1 MGCNCKGAKYSKKES
16 YSMPVLTS
24 ASTSAASPQGLA
36 QVRPLINTSEAF
48 QRPALGLGKTEFLE
62 ARNKSSQS
70 SRSPHS
76 SSSIK
81 GKSLTIGLSGIGGAS
96 VARDSSGGLVG
107 GGIKK
112 WKKRK

>member
-1 MGCNCKGAKYSKKES
+1 MEIIYSGEDLAPKLNKES
-16 YSMPVLTS
+16 KAVSKNDTKKIKRKFFERKQLK
-24 ASTSAASPQGLA
+24 
-36 QVRPLINTSEAF
+36 
-48 QRPALGLGKTEFLE
+48 RPALGLGKTEFLE

-107 GGIKK
+107 GGIIVDSVS
-112 WKKRK
+112 

>member
-1 MGCNCKGAKYSKKES
+1 MGRNCKGAKYSKKES
-16 YSMPVLTS
+16 YSMS